1 MRLVT
6 GRPAFSLC
14 SSIHLSQCTEGE
26 PSKPFMYSR
35 HCPAQKLVRRPHLPW
50 GNIQPPWGSTRCALG
65 PGPHLPPPVLHSLR
79 LYTPAQLKYF
89 PLHHVPSSLAPG
101 SEHMLAPSYRTL
113 LFSPALPVWP
123 LSSLRS
129 ESKCEFCQDSLTPSQ
144 DQMRAPS
151 KTHSQSPGTQSQI
164 RITCRGI
171 LAVLCLPWPCLAP
184 DGGSVHRG
192 GMACPCVPASG
203 CVHIRRNPGRRLEA
217 LGLFL
222 LSLVWPH
229 PYLCVMTHANQYTY
243 YSGPGFFLFWGF
255 FFCPEPLFILH
266 GD

>member
-144 DQMRAPS
+144 DQMRAPL
-151 KTHSQSPGTQSQI
+151 KLTHSPLGHSHRSESHAVVSLLSFASPG
-164 RITCRGI
+164 
-171 LAVLCLPWPCLAP
+171 
-184 DGGSVHRG
+184 
-192 GMACPCVPASG
+192 
-203 CVHIRRNPGRRLEA
+203 
-217 LGLFL
+217 
-222 LSLVWPH
+222 
-229 PYLCVMTHANQYTY
+229 HAWHQMEVQYTEEGWHAHVY
-243 YSGPGFFLFWGF
+243 QLRDVFTFAGTLAAAWRHWDSFFLAWSGP
-255 FFCPEPLFILH
+255 IH
-266 GD
+266 ISV